1 MLGGIATTRLP
12 PLFSYKVLKK
22 ATNNFDNN
30 HIVGRGGF
38 ATVYK
43 GVLPNGEKI
52 AVKYL
57 YESKTS
63 HFDNEKFQNEVVTM
77 TGITHKNIVQIK
89 GYCIHAKKKL
99 IVQEFVQN
107 NSLAETLFGD
117 TLNYITKP
125 NENIKEVLGYHK
137 YA

>member
-1 MLGGIATTRLP
+1 MQ
-12 PLFSYKVLKK
+12 
-22 ATNNFDNN
+22 
-30 HIVGRGGF
+30 
-38 ATVYK
+38 
-43 GVLPNGEKI
+43 GVLPNGERI

-57 YESKTS
+57 YESKTD
-63 HFDNEKFQNEVVTM
+63 FVNEEFQNEVVTM
-77 TGITHKNIVQIK
+77 AGITHKNIVQIK

-99 IVQEFVQN
+99 IVHEFVQN
-107 NSLAETLFGD
+107 NSLAEALFGDTGD

>member
-1 MLGGIATTRLP
+1 MQ
-12 PLFSYKVLKK
+12 
-22 ATNNFDNN
+22 
-30 HIVGRGGF
+30 
-38 ATVYK
+38 

-57 YESKTS
+57 KISKIS
-63 HFDNEKFQNEVVTM
+63 NEQFQNEVVTM
-77 TGITHKNIVQIK
+77 AGITHKNIVQIK

-99 IVQEFVQN
+99 MVHEFVQ

-117 TLNYITKP
+117 TLNYITKR

-137 YA
+137 YV

>member
-1 MLGGIATTRLP
+1 MQ
-12 PLFSYKVLKK
+12 
-22 ATNNFDNN
+22 
-30 HIVGRGGF
+30 
-38 ATVYK
+38 
-43 GVLPNGEKI
+43 GVLPNGERI

-57 YESKTS
+57 HEYNSA
-63 HFDNEKFQNEVVTM
+63 HLYNEFQNEVVNM
-77 TGITHKNIVQIK
+77 AGITHKNIVQIK

-99 IVQEFVQN
+99 IVHEFVPN
-107 NSLAETLFGD
+107 NSLAEALFGDIGD